1 MRFLHEWVLHNWH
14 LKLLALG
21 ISFLLWATYTAE
33 PVAEVSYLAPVEF
46 SNIPAELE
54 ISGEPPAQVHV
65 RLRGRSA
72 LLRQIR
78 SAELTISVDLT
89 GSPPGETLIRFT
101 PNQVKTPFGAELVR
115 IAPSEMR
122 VRLARR
128 LP

>member
-1 MRFLHEWVLHNWH
+1 MRFFHELVLHNWH

-33 PVAEVSYLAPVEF
+33 PMAEVSYLAPLELR
-46 SNIPAELE
+46 NIPPELE
-54 ISGEPPAQVHV
+54 ISGEPPAQVHL

-78 SAELTISVDLT
+78 PADLTISVDLS

-101 PNQVKTPFGAELVR
+101 PDQVRTPFGVAVVR
-115 IAPSEMR
+115 IVPSEMR
-122 VRLARR
+122 LRLARR
-128 LP
+128 SP